1 MLSKDILKTV
11 NRIELSVRGPLDSM
25 MAGAYHSSFKGN
37 GVEFSEV
44 REYVPGDDV
53 RTIDWNVTARMGT
66 PYVDGGCQLQF
77 GIRLG

>member
-37 GVEFSEV
+37 GVEFS
-44 REYVPGDDV
+44 
-53 RTIDWNVTARMGT
+53 
-66 PYVDGGCQLQF
+66 
-77 GIRLG
+77 